1 MTFKNCVGKHFEF
14 CGGRQ
19 STLLNHSR
27 TKPRQQ
33 GKQQHHRIT
42 VSNIFNVFPRAPC
55 FWTTPLSASARSAS
69 RIFIPGFDFIGNL
82 LHIHHFSPQ
91 KHRLKYQLVF
101 LPDFKVF
108 LDQKSLESN
117 LLKLVPWQALSHLHI
132 GRNCNLKMTSR
143 FGIFTLCLHQQARRW
158 QGRKFYVI
166 LPIQNTKQDL
176 TYTVN
181 GCFYGKCQL
190 RDYIF
195 FFIKLSVSPKT
206 KVI

>member
-1 MTFKNCVGKHFEF
+1 MWRSSINFIESLPHQTPSTRKTTTSQDHSFKYFQC
-14 CGGRQ
+14 
-19 STLLNHSR
+19 
-27 TKPRQQ
+27 
-33 GKQQHHRIT
+33 
-42 VSNIFNVFPRAPC
+42 FPTCTC
-55 FWTTPLSASARSAS
+55 FWATPLSASARSAS
-69 RIFIPGFDFIGNL
+69 RFDFIGNL

-91 KHRLKYQLVF
+91 KPRLKYQLVF

-108 LDQKSLESN
+108 SDQKSLESN

-195 FFIKLSVSPKT
+195 FLSNWAFLLKK